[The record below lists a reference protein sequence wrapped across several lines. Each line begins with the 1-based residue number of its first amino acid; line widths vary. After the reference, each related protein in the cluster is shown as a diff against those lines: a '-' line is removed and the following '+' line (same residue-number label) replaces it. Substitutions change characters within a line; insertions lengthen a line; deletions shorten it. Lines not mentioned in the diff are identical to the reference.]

1 MRDVLTI
8 KEIDTRRGRFVSQKI
23 AEQSREWTA
32 ADVIERYREPLMAS
46 LTELCRC
53 SIRNPDPMLSK
64 AIDLLTEMSD
74 AFHDATKDC

>member
-1 MRDVLTI
+1 MSSLTI
-8 KEIDTRRGRFVSQKI
+8 KEIDTRQGRFVSPKV

-32 ADVIERYREPLMAS
+32 ADVIERYREPLLAS
-46 LTELCRC
+46 LFELGRC

-74 AFHDATKDC
+74 AIHDATRDC